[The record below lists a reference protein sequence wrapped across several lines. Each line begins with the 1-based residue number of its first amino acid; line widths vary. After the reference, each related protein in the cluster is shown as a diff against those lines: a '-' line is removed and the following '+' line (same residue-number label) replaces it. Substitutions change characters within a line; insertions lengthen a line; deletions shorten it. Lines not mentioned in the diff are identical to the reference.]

1 MTRADEI
8 RSRIQDALAP
18 QRVEIE
24 DESHLHAGH
33 AGARPGGESHFRAL
47 VVAARFEGKGR
58 VERQRMVYAALGE
71 LMSGPI
77 HALALRTLTPEEAG
91 REPAPAVPQPPER

>member
-1 MTRADEI
+1 MPASRSDEI
-8 RSRIQDALAP
+8 RARLTAALAP
-18 QRVEIE
+18 EHLEIE
-24 DESHLHAGH
+24 DESAHHAGH

-58 VERQRMVYAALGE
+58 VERQRMVYAALGD

-77 HALALRTLTPEEAG
+77 HALAMQTLTPEEWRAA
-91 REPAPAVPQPPER
+91 R

>member
-1 MTRADEI
+1 MPASRSDEI
-8 RSRIQDALAP
+8 RARLTSALAP
-18 QRVEIE
+18 EHLEIE
-24 DESHLHAGH
+24 DESAHHAGH

-58 VERQRMVYAALGE
+58 VERQRMVYAALGD

-77 HALALRTLTPEEAG
+77 HALAMQTLTPEEWRAA
-91 REPAPAVPQPPER
+91 R